1 MNIVD
6 IRLPFM
12 ALGYLLLLIPFGM
25 MLWYGVPLLSR
36 SIISIVRM
44 TVQLL
49 FVALYLQFIFQLN
62 YPLLNIAWLAVMMV
76 VADLSIIKG
85 INIKIRPFLIPL
97 FIALFAGTT
106 VPLLVFLWL
115 MLEMPGVLDAQYV
128 IPVGGM
134 ILGNCLRTDIIGLRT
149 FYGSVRKMEK
159 IYLNSLAQGAQMEE
173 ALKPYKQEAL
183 ESALS
188 PLIASLAT
196 YGLVTLPGM
205 MTGVI
210 LGGADP
216 FIAIK
221 YQIAIMVAI
230 FSGTAI
236 TVFSSIWLT
245 SKKSFDSYG
254 MLNKE
259 IFRD

>member
-1 MNIVD
+1 MNMID
-6 IRLPFM
+6 IRPAFL
-12 ALGYLLLLIPFGM
+12 ALGYLLLLLPLGL
-25 MLWYGVPLLSR
+25 MLWYRIPLVGR

-44 TVQLL
+44 TAQLL
-49 FVALYLQFIFQLN
+49 FVGLYLQFIFQLN
-62 YPLLNIAWLAVMMV
+62 HPLLNLVWILVMLA

-85 INIKIRPFLIPL
+85 INIKMKTFLIPL
-97 FIALFAGTT
+97 FTALLAGT
-106 VPLLVFLWL
+106 VIPLIVFLWL

-149 FYGSVRKMEK
+149 FYGSIRKTERS
-159 IYLNSLAQGAQMEE
+159 YLNSLAQGAQMEE
-173 ALKPYKQEAL
+173 ALRPYKQEAF
-183 ESALS
+183 ESALA
-188 PLIASLAT
+188 PFIASMAT

-236 TVFSSIWLT
+236 TVFTAMWLT
-245 SKKSFDSYG
+245 SRNSFDPYG
-254 MLNKE
+254 ILNKE